1 MIENILHRLQ
11 NNKFL
16 VISVTDLK
24 NLLKKAELLLEA
36 NTYLSDYIRIL
47 LYDNHVIIQ
56 EQTQK
61 GEIIVREQESL
72 EKARIFLANRME
84 IYEKMWNGCGCKVGY
99 FE

>member
-1 MIENILHRLQ
+1 MTENILHRLQ

>member
-72 EKARIFLANRME
+72 EKARIFLANRIE